1 MKTGGDFV
9 EARRHHVGVTVGKHL
24 LIHGGINSSGQ
35 YLGDLKI
42 FGLSKFFEVK

>member
-1 MKTGGDFV
+1 VKTGGDFV